1 MYWGHNDYPQYVG
14 IDILDNGDLFFY
26 YKHTIDSEKV
36 EIWTETTT
44 KSNTEYFM
52 WYGGN
57 TINYDYDYS
66 KTNTNR
72 EIEMYLMPMQN
83 PIALSEIQI
92 NNRQSNN
99 IIDKL
104 IYNSYVSVT
113 GGGDL
118 YANGIYKQYG
128 SNNDKA
134 EYHKITAFDENNF
147 IVDSQRESTITY
159 NNTNNWTI
167 TSKNND
173 NTETFDTERYLY
185 ATSNDGYYFN
195 PRINAG
201 YNSIFGDIKGFV
213 RKNSAKA
220 PIPTVVGGFRNSS
233 SNIISKLTNGDFN
246 KWDNDYYILPDN
258 IDRRNLRSY
267 KDINGKRRYYVSLK
281 ITMKENID
289 ISGIDLY
296 LHNHENNISE
306 GLDIVAV
313 YPENCLTEL
322 GVLAQPTLYE
332 VNMNDIYTN
341 KVDLYFTNKGYN
353 TDNYNDWYHDLGSIG
368 FLNGTGGSDYIG
380 SWKDGTGDQY
390 LSQIANDWFSIHC
403 ANNDD
408 GSWSTLMT
416 TDKPIN
422 VKSFIHYN
430 ATRVSHYQFGLV
442 DEDEWVEMVHII
454 IRFLK

>member
-1 MYWGHNDYPQYVG
+1 M
-14 IDILDNGDLFFY
+14 
-26 YKHTIDSEKV
+26 
-36 EIWTETTT
+36 
-44 KSNTEYFM
+44 
-52 WYGGN
+52 

-113 GGGDL
+113 GGGHL

-134 EYHKITAFDENNF
+134 EYHKITAFDENNL

-173 NTETFDTERYLY
+173 NTETFDTERYIY
-185 ATSNDGYYFN
+185 ATSNDDNYFN

-213 RKNSAKA
+213 RKNSANA
-220 PIPTVVGGFRNSS
+220 PIPSIVGGFRNSS

-281 ITMKENID
+281 
-289 ISGIDLY
+289 
-296 LHNHENNISE
+296 
-306 GLDIVAV
+306 
-313 YPENCLTEL
+313 
-322 GVLAQPTLYE
+322 
-332 VNMNDIYTN
+332 
-341 KVDLYFTNKGYN
+341 
-353 TDNYNDWYHDLGSIG
+353 
-368 FLNGTGGSDYIG
+368 
-380 SWKDGTGDQY
+380 
-390 LSQIANDWFSIHC
+390 
-403 ANNDD
+403 
-408 GSWSTLMT
+408 
-416 TDKPIN
+416 
-422 VKSFIHYN
+422 
-430 ATRVSHYQFGLV
+430 
-442 DEDEWVEMVHII
+442 
-454 IRFLK
+454 